1 MTFGT
6 VCGFSAGPDRARRW
20 YRCDPGVIKSRG
32 AGRPGGTI
40 NILLTSAGRR
50 NYLVEYFREALRG
63 RGRVFAAD
71 AREGAPALQE
81 ADGVALV
88 PPVGSSHYLDALLEF
103 CEAQRIGLLVPLSD
117 LELPGLA
124 AARERFAA
132 LGTTV
137 LVSSPV
143 VVGRCADKWAT
154 YEFLRLHSFRTPAT
168 YLNLADAQQALAE
181 GRERFPLVLKPRW
194 GSAALGLEFVYDDD
208 ELELGYEFLG
218 RRLARTTLASRPGSG
233 EYGADLR
240 DAQPHDP
247 DQTVLVQAFV
257 AGDEYSLDLVCDP
270 SGRYVTT
277 LAKQKL
283 GLRAGDT
290 DSAVTVSDPALSSLG
305 RDLCRALGPVGVTD
319 CDVFITADG
328 PTVLELN
335 PRFGNAY
342 PFAHVAGADLP
353 AAIVAWAHGDLP
365 EPGWLR
371 AEAGVTAARYSRL
384 MLTSPG

>member
-1 MTFGT
+1 MQYG
-6 VCGFSAGPDRARRW
+6 CRA
-20 YRCDPGVIKSRG
+20 GVIKSRG
-32 AGRPGGTI
+32 AGRLGGTI
-40 NILLTSAGRR
+40 NILLTNAGRR

-63 RGRVFAAD
+63 RGQVFAAD

-88 PPVGSSHYLDALLEF
+88 PPASDPHYIDALLEF
-103 CEAQRIGLLVPLSD
+103 CGAQRVGLLVPLSD

-124 AARERFAA
+124 AARERFVA

-137 LVSSPV
+137 LVSSPA

-154 YEFLRLHSFRTPAT
+154 YEFLRLHGLRTPAT
-168 YLNLADAQQALAE
+168 YLNLADAQRALVE

-208 ELELGYEFLG
+208 ELELGYELLG
-218 RRLARTTLASRPGSG
+218 RRLARTTLAYGPGATQG
-233 EYGADLR
+233 
-240 DAQPHDP
+240 DAE
-247 DQTVLVQAFV
+247 QTVLVQAFV
-257 AGDEYSLDLVCDP
+257 AGDEYSLDLVCDL
-270 SGRYVTT
+270 SGRYITT

-319 CDVFITADG
+319 CDVFVSAEG

-353 AAIVAWAHGDLP
+353 AAVVAWARGDLP

-371 AEAGVTAARYSRL
+371 AEPGVTAARYSRL
-384 MLTSPG
+384 LLTSPG

>member
-1 MTFGT
+1 M
-6 VCGFSAGPDRARRW
+6 V
-20 YRCDPGVIKSRG
+20 KSRG

-71 AREGAPALQE
+71 ARAGAPALQE
-81 ADGVALV
+81 ADGVV
-88 PPVGSSHYLDALLEF
+88 VMPPADDPHYVDALLEF

-124 AARERFAA
+124 AARARFAA

-137 LVSSPV
+137 LVSSPAV
-143 VVGRCADKWAT
+143 IGRCADKWAT
-154 YEFLRLHSFRTPAT
+154 YDFLRLHGLRTPAT

-208 ELELGYEFLG
+208 ELELGHELLG
-218 RRLARTTLASRPGSG
+218 RRLARTILAYGPG
-233 EYGADLR
+233 ANQD
-240 DAQPHDP
+240 DAERA
-247 DQTVLVQAFV
+247 VLVQAFV
-257 AGDEYSLDLVCDP
+257 AGDEYSLDLVCDL

-290 DSAVTVSDPALSSLG
+290 DSAVTVADSALSDLG
-305 RDLCRALGPVGVTD
+305 RDLCRALGPVGVID
-319 CDVFITADG
+319 CDVFVDADG

-353 AAIVAWAHGDLP
+353 AAVVAWARGDLP

-371 AEAGVTAARYSRL
+371 AEPGVTAARYSRL

>member
-1 MTFGT
+1 M
-6 VCGFSAGPDRARRW
+6 
-20 YRCDPGVIKSRG
+20 IKSKG

-40 NILLTSAGRR
+40 NTLLTSAGRR

-88 PPVGSSHYLDALLEF
+88 PPVGSPHYLDALLEF
-103 CEAQRIGLLVPLSD
+103 CEARRIGLLVPLSD

-124 AARERFAA
+124 AARDRFAA

-137 LVSSPV
+137 VVSSPA

-154 YEFLRLHSFRTPAT
+154 YEFLRLHGFRTPAT
-168 YLNLADAQQALAE
+168 YLALADAQRALAE

-208 ELELGYEFLG
+208 ELELGYELLG
-218 RRLARTTLASRPGSG
+218 RRLARTTLAYGPGM
-233 EYGADLR
+233 EYGAEL
-240 DAQPHDP
+240 HDP

-257 AGDEYSLDLVCDP
+257 AGDEYSLDLVCDL

-290 DSAVTVSDPALSSLG
+290 DSAVTVFDPALSNLG
-305 RDLCRALGPVGVTD
+305 RDLCRALGPVGVAD
-319 CDVFITADG
+319 CDVFVSADG

-342 PFAHVAGADLP
+342 AFAHVAGADLP
-353 AAIVAWAHGDLP
+353 AAVVAWARGEAP

>member
-1 MTFGT
+1 M
-6 VCGFSAGPDRARRW
+6 
-20 YRCDPGVIKSRG
+20 IKRRG
-32 AGRPGGTI
+32 AGRPGETI

-71 AREGAPALQE
+71 VREGAPALQE
-81 ADGVALV
+81 ADGVVVV
-88 PPVGSSHYLDALLEF
+88 PPADDPHYLDALLEF

-124 AARERFAA
+124 AAQDRFAA

-137 LVSSPV
+137 LVSSPA

-154 YEFLRLHSFRTPAT
+154 YEFLRLHGFRTPAT
-168 YLNLADAQQALAE
+168 YLNLADVQRALAE
-181 GRERFPLVLKPRW
+181 GRERFPLVLKPRR

-208 ELELGYEFLG
+208 ELELGFELLG
-218 RRLARTTLASRPGSG
+218 RRLARTILAYGQGVG
-233 EYGADLR
+233 EYGAEPR
-240 DAQPHDP
+240 DP
-247 DQTVLVQAFV
+247 DQNVLVQAFV
-257 AGDEYSLDLVCDP
+257 AGDEYSLDLVCDL
-270 SGRYVTT
+270 SGRYLTT

-290 DSAVTVSDPALSSLG
+290 DSAVTVADPALSDLG

-319 CDVFITADG
+319 CDVFVSADG

-353 AAIVAWAHGDLP
+353 AAVVAWARGEAP

-371 AEAGVTAARYSRL
+371 AEPGVTAARYSRL